1 MHARHSD
8 ACEAFPPDGPGCM
21 QGPRSD
27 GPTRAHCQSHTLP
40 RSKTGHSA
48 ARCSVEGACRHGES
62 GWCRRGWPRVWPLA
76 CAWPVTWPVEARGRG
91 RQRAPDEGCNHQHQ
105 HTIISMQPRAC
116 NRTHLIHRS
125 LARKASPVIE
135 QLVESMSAARPPA
148 RVAREQCG
156 SEVGS
161 GIDARRLW
169 RALWGMACH
178 SGRAEPEACKER
190 VAAEDGNGAR
200 VALA

>member
-21 QGPRSD
+21 RGPRSD

-76 CAWPVTWPVEARGRG
+76 CTWPVTWPVEARGRG

-116 NRTHLIHRS
+116 NHAHATTRMQPRAPHPPQPREQSWSSNQAACGIDERRPS
-125 LARKASPVIE
+125 ARKGCS
-135 QLVESMSAARPPA
+135 
-148 RVAREQCG
+148 
-156 SEVGS
+156 
-161 GIDARRLW
+161 
-169 RALWGMACH
+169 RAVRQRGWL
-178 SGRAEPEACKER
+178 R
-190 VAAEDGNGAR
+190 D
-200 VALA
+200 